1 MVLKHCLTIGGD
13 GEGFMLIHRSGVLL
27 ITALACAAAASA
39 VSAQPK
45 NVIFMIGDGMGPV
58 QVEAAEMFAGAPMSF
73 EAMPYQGQ
81 VTTYAANNAVTDS
94 AAAATA
100 MATSHKVNNGVISLA
115 LPGDGS
121 ELYTLLEHYQSLGRD
136 TGLVTTTYMTH
147 ATPAAFGAHETS
159 RNNNNQIASDYLN
172 QTKPNVLFGGGANGM
187 SVGAA
192 QLAGY
197 NVVTDAAGML
207 ALNTNTETFVSGQ
220 FGSTHLPYEAD
231 GLGTLPHLSQ
241 MTTTA
246 LDILD
251 NDPDGFFLMVE
262 GGRIDHAG
270 HSNHIERNIGETIEF
285 SNTVQSVLDWAAGR
299 DDTLVIV
306 TADHET
312 GGLSILADNGPGAL
326 PTVSWSTTGHTAV
339 NIPVYAFGANANR
352 VKTVMNN
359 TDFFDLVTVADLAG
373 DLNSDGFVGIA
384 DLNIIMGNW
393 NLTAP
398 SGSPLADPTGDG
410 FVGIEDLN
418 TVLGNWNT
426 GTPPSSGVIIP
437 EPTSVIAFVSALL
450 ATFNRRSPRRLA

>member
-1 MVLKHCLTIGGD
+1 
-13 GEGFMLIHRSGVLL
+13 MLIKRYGLRL
-27 ITALACAAAASA
+27 AAALTGVVAASVA
-39 VSAQPK
+39 SAQPK
-45 NVIFMIGDGMGPV
+45 NVIFMIGDGMGPAQV
-58 QVEAAEMFAGAPMSF
+58 QAAAMFAGTPMSF
-73 EAMPYQGQ
+73 ESLPYQGL

-100 MATSHKVNNGVISLA
+100 LATGQKVNNNVVSLD

-121 ELYTLLEHYQSLGRD
+121 ELTTLLEHYKALGRD

-159 RNNNNQIASDYLN
+159 RYNKNQIGSDYLN

-187 SVGAA
+187 SVSAA

-197 NVVTDAAGML
+197 NVVTDAAGLL
-207 ALNTNTETFVSGQ
+207 ALNTNTQTYVSGQ
-220 FGSTHLPYEAD
+220 FGTYHLPYEVD
-231 GLGTLPHLSQ
+231 GLGSLPHLSQ
-241 MTTTA
+241 MTDVA

-270 HSNHIERNIGETIEF
+270 HSNDIARNIGETIEF

-312 GGLSILADNGPGAL
+312 GGLNIVADNGVGNL
-326 PTVSWSTTGHTAV
+326 PTVSWSTDYHTAANV
-339 NIPVYAFGANANR
+339 PVYAFGAHANQVR
-352 VKTVMNN
+352 TVMNN
-359 TDFFDLVTVADLAG
+359 TDFFDLITLTSLTG
-373 DLNSDGFVGIA
+373 DLDKDGFVGIT
-384 DLNIIMGNW
+384 DLNIILSNW
-393 NLTAP
+393 NQTAP

-418 TVLGNWNT
+418 SVLGNWNA
-426 GTPPSSGVIIP
+426 GLPPSADTLIP
-437 EPTSVIAFVSALL
+437 EPATAATILTVML
-450 ATFNRRSPRRLA
+450 ASLNRRSSRRRA